1 MEFGL
6 REALLGLGVIGIVLI
21 VLDGFRRKHQAR
33 RAERDDTVGTSEGE
47 WDLFR
52 GELLGGARVAGKSR
66 QDGDDVDTDATLR
79 IDTAVDSAQPGGDGL
94 GKARRVARAGDAES
108 SPDKGGDSL
117 SSASE
122 DATVDFSLGAA
133 DASAAAE
140 EGDAPVLTDTP
151 REEAPRVD
159 FEDVI
164 VINVM
169 ARPRDEISGNDLLR
183 ALLSVGLR
191 YGAMNIF
198 HRHEQIS
205 GKGSTLF
212 SAVNIVEPGTFDLN
226 RMEDFRTPGI
236 CLFMRLPGPKRSIYA
251 FDQLVESAR
260 KISNML
266 GADLKDEHHS
276 VLTPQTIEHYRQRV
290 LDFERK
296 MLSHRATQR

>member
-33 RAERDDTVGTSEGE
+33 RAERDDAVGSSDGE

-66 QDGDDVDTDATLR
+66 ADSDELDIEATLR
-79 IDTAVDSAQPGGDGL
+79 IDSPVDTAPTAGDGV
-94 GKARRVARAGDAES
+94 GKARRVSRAGEADPSA
-108 SPDKGGDSL
+108 DTVADGL
-117 SSASE
+117 SSGSE

-140 EGDAPVLTDTP
+140 EGDTPVAAEAP

-198 HRHEQIS
+198 HRHEQIT

>member
-21 VLDGFRRKHQAR
+21 VLDGFRRKHQAQ
-33 RAERDDTVGTSEGE
+33 RAGRDHAAGTGDGD

-52 GELLGGARVAGKSR
+52 GELTGGARIAGKTR
-66 QDGDDVDTDATLR
+66 DADSEESPADSL
-79 IDTAVDSAQPGGDGL
+79 DSAGDTPLIAGEGI
-94 GKARRVARAGDAES
+94 GKARRVARAGDAE
-108 SPDKGGDSL
+108 PTTAADQGDPA
-117 SSASE
+117 SAG

-133 DASAAAE
+133 DSSVA
-140 EGDAPVLTDTP
+140 GDDTDTP
-151 REEAPRVD
+151 AVVESPQQETPRVD

-191 YGAMNIF
+191 YGSMNIF

-266 GADLKDEHHS
+266 GAELKDEHHS

-296 MLSHRATQR
+296 MLSHRASQR